1 MRKIKFL
8 TLFFAT
14 AVFLSGCKQNENVQ
28 FDTVNGQTIAS
39 FQGTNASLPVDINTG
54 AGSVDI
60 QLNVTTSST
69 TDRSINISV
78 VDAGTTADP
87 AMYSFNSTVTIPAG
101 SYNGTLSIN
110 GTSTGLNAGDAKAL
124 VLAVSSIDNGT
135 VSTSEHTVNLFLVCP
150 VPEGL
155 YTGSYLIEQISP
167 YIDGPTLSDGTI
179 VDVTAVDNDTR
190 IFQSQNYPNYCA
202 AFRDFTF
209 NLVCGQVTIDT
220 QDTGCSCGNPSGWFS
235 TPSTPE
241 TFSLTDDSSFTL
253 TFTDDTTDNCGPAA
267 QTSYKFTKQ

>member
-39 FQGTNASLPVDINTG
+39 FQGANASMPVDINTG
-54 AGSVDI
+54 VGSVDV

-69 TDRSINISV
+69 TDRTVNVSV
-78 VDAGTTADP
+78 VTEKTTADA
-87 AMYSFNSTVTIPAG
+87 AMYSFNSSVIIPAG

-124 VLAVSSIDNGT
+124 VLAVSSIDNGS

-155 YTGSYLIEQISP
+155 YTGSYLIEQTSP
-167 YIDGPTLSDGTI
+167 YVDGPSLSDGSI
-179 VDVTAVDNDTR
+179 VDVTALDNDTR
-190 IFQSQNYPNYCA
+190 IFQSENYPQYCNT
-202 AFRDFTF
+202 FRDFTF

-220 QDTGCSCGNPSGWFS
+220 QDTNCRCADATGWFS
-235 TPSTPE
+235 APTVPE
-241 TFSLTDDSSFTL
+241 TFSLTDDSTFLL
-253 TFTDDTTDNCGPAA
+253 TFTDDTKGDCGPPQ
-267 QTSYKFTKQ
+267 QTTYKFTKQ